1 MTGLQ
6 PERMNLHTS
15 ILFFNFFQVSVFELF
30 FDDFLS
36 QSFLKKKE
44 YDLNYYYYYYYY
56 YYFNRISAMSMSSI
70 KLYILL
76 VVLNAI

>member
-1 MTGLQ
+1 VL
-6 PERMNLHTS
+6 
-15 ILFFNFFQVSVFELF
+15 FELF
-30 FDDFLS
+30 FDDFFVKI
-36 QSFLKKKE
+36 FLKKKE
-44 YDLNYYYYYYYY
+44 YDLNYYYYY

>member
-1 MTGLQ
+1 VL
-6 PERMNLHTS
+6 
-15 ILFFNFFQVSVFELF
+15 FELF
-30 FDDFLS
+30 FDDFFVKI
-36 QSFLKKKE
+36 FLKKKE
-44 YDLNYYYYYYYY
+44 YDLNYYYYYYY

>member
-1 MTGLQ
+1 ML
-6 PERMNLHTS
+6 
-15 ILFFNFFQVSVFELF
+15 FELF
-30 FDDFLS
+30 FDDFFVKI
-36 QSFLKKKE
+36 FLKKKE
-44 YDLNYYYYYYYY
+44 YDLNYYYYYYY